1 MKRQNFRSDL
11 TLKVAMSRPEDSGKY
26 GQVEIPEHVRLE
38 FFVPDGRAVI
48 TAERNGNRTT
58 LCKLSEDKMTLEVYL
73 PLSRRP
79 LGIGSLMMVITEYSQ
94 AGGFPDDVKEIHSPV
109 LTGIQLWKGASD
121 GGSSVTVEAELVA
134 WRYGYSAY
142 ELAKLHGFDGTE
154 EDFIQWLRQPAE
166 DAAATAETAIQGIV
180 EKVQDSIPY
189 VSCAEVAKLS
199 TNIGRRVLWTG
210 GSITLSAPLMLN
222 AGINEI
228 DFNGAVLTIGALPKN
243 GVSAITGHS
252 RCVIRNL
259 VVQGFWA
266 VQAEAVSNVLD
277 TFAGVENVAVSV
289 SIDGSHYGRGFHIC
303 QRLVNC
309 KASIYGTNI
318 TAARA
323 YSFCEYLY
331 MCRVGDTSRGTGFY
345 HCAGMT
351 DCDVYRGGCPG
362 KEIDECANY
371 TNVSWYVGDDRK
383 YFSDAGSLAVNGY
396 KLDGL
401 AKRLATPNDDERS
414 AAYVHAGRGGT
425 GVAEVFID
433 AAATGGTIARR
444 DYEGQLNIYDGHYKG
459 RGCTVEYAVALNN
472 KKQDKTS
479 SDLATKSKEIVSAI
493 NEVKDK
499 ADAIAVESLRYTPQ
513 VLTAAQQLQA
523 RKNIGTLS
531 GVTVDLDRLEGVF
544 DDSYTVLEFLQGSDN
559 TAKNKAVCDYIMAQL
574 PSEPADIQ
582 MMCST
587 RADYPAFEM
596 TAHTTDGE
604 QALTLSVFP
613 RLYMIGTNDDY
624 AGTFAIYML
633 PLSVYGNYLFETPGV
648 GLIDYVRDQIIAMPG
663 NMMPEM
669 FTCYFVKD
677 GTVHQITPSGAA
689 RFHQFKP
696 LYLAEH
702 AGDAG
707 AEYSDADKARGR
719 EILGCMADDP
729 ITSAELEAILK

>member
-11 TLKVAMSRPEDSGKY
+11 TLKVAMSRPEDSGKD

-48 TAERNGNRTT
+48 TAERNGDRTT

-154 EDFIQWLRQPAE
+154 EDFIQWLRKPAE

-189 VSCAEVAKLS
+189 VSCAEIAKLS

-277 TFAGVENVAVSV
+277 TFAGVENVTVSV
-289 SIDGSHYGRGFHIC
+289 SIDGSHYGRGFHSC

-309 KASIYGTNI
+309 KASIYGTKI

-331 MCRVGDTSRGTGFY
+331 MCRVGDTSKGTGFY

-479 SDLATKSKEIVSAI
+479 ADLATKSKEIVSAI

-499 ADAIAVESLRYTPQ
+499 SDATAVESLRYTPQ
-513 VLTAAQQLQA
+513 ALTAAQQLQA

-531 GVTVDLDRLEGVF
+531 GVTVDLDQLEGVF
-544 DDSYTVLEFLQGSDN
+544 DDSYTVMDFLQGSDN
-559 TAKNKAVCDYIMAQL
+559 TAKNKAVCDYIMAHL
-574 PSEPADIQ
+574 PSNPTELQIL
-582 MMCST
+582 CS
-587 RADYPAFEM
+587 RADYPAFELRITM
-596 TAHTTDGE
+596 TDDDG
-604 QALTLSVFP
+604 AKATVSVFP
-613 RLYMIGTNDDY
+613 RLYMTSDTG
-624 AGTFAIYML
+624 FAICLL
-633 PLSVYGNYLFETPGV
+633 PLSVYGNFLTELGVPGV
-648 GLIDYVRDQIIAMPG
+648 EGDIDYVRDYFMALPTNQMPQLFIYYSC
-663 NMMPEM
+663 N
-669 FTCYFVKD
+669 D
-677 GTVHQITPSGAA
+677 GTVHPITPSGAA
-689 RFHQFKP
+689 RFQILKP
-696 LYLAEH
+696 LYLSELAEES
-702 AGDAG
+702 G
-707 AEYSDADKARGR
+707 AAYSDADKARGR

-729 ITSAELEAILK
+729 ITPAELDAILK